1 MVSQL
6 SETYEGSNHGFGAAS
21 AESSAPPSALSTG
34 RPSGRPLVDVIAPPA
49 PIAASPT
56 QAIRLEGVSKTYPD
70 GSVGVQSL
78 DLTFAAGELTVLVGP
93 SGCGKTTTMKMI
105 NRIIEPTTGRILL
118 GEDDVT
124 RVDPVELRRRIGYV
138 IQSVGLFPHQTVRKN
153 VGTVPRLLGWDK
165 KRTAARAE
173 ELLEVVGLDPETFG
187 DRYPHQLSGG
197 QRQRA
202 GVARALAADP
212 AVLLMDEPFS
222 AVDPIVRERLQ
233 SEFLRLQE
241 TVRKTIVFV
250 THDIEEAV
258 RLGDRIAVMSAGGTV
273 EQFAPPA
280 ELLGTP
286 ATPFVADFVGADRGL
301 KRLAVTGID
310 LTDLEQP
317 PVVYVDDGLADARA
331 ALSRSGARWAVVL
344 DDHQRLHGWISAERA
359 AGSGTVRSASK
370 RMDAWVPADA
380 TLKTAFSTMLQLE
393 AGWVAVLDGDRFCG
407 VLTPESLHAALRR
420 SVEGTVPEVAGATHG

>member
-1 MVSQL
+1 MDA
-6 SETYEGSNHGFGAAS
+6 N
-21 AESSAPPSALSTG
+21 
-34 RPSGRPLVDVIAPPA
+34 PPA
-49 PIAASPT
+49 GHRTTASGSSG
-56 QAIRLEGVSKTYPD
+56 AEEIRLDGVSKTYPD
-70 GSVGVQSL
+70 GTIGVREL
-78 DLTFAAGELTVLVGP
+78 DLTFAAGELSVLVGP

-124 RVDPVELRRRIGYV
+124 RVDPVQLRRRIGYV
-138 IQSVGLFPHQTVRKN
+138 IQNVGLFPHQSVRRN
-153 VGTVPRLLGWDK
+153 VATVPRLVGWDK
-165 KRTAARAE
+165 KRTQDRVE
-173 ELLEVVGLDPETFG
+173 ELLTLVGLDPATFG

-222 AVDPIVRERLQ
+222 AVDPVVRERLQ
-233 SEFLRLQE
+233 TEFLRLQD

-258 RLGDRIAVMSAGGTV
+258 RLGDRIAVMSEGGTV

-280 ELLGTP
+280 DLLGTP

-310 LTDLEQP
+310 PDDLEHP
-317 PVVYVDDGLADARA
+317 PVAHVDDGLADVRA
-331 ALSRSGARWAVVL
+331 SMERAGARWAVVL
-344 DDHQRLHGWISAERA
+344 DDQQHLHGWISADRA
-359 AGSGTVRSASK
+359 AGAGTVYGAGK
-370 RMDAWVPADA
+370 RMEAWVPVDA
-380 TLKTAFSTMLQLE
+380 SLKAAFSTMLQLE
-393 AGWVAVLDGDRFCG
+393 AGWVAVLDGDRFLG
-407 VLTPESLHAALRR
+407 VLTPASLHAALRR
-420 SVEGTVPEVAGATHG
+420 SVDGTVPEIAGAV

>member
-1 MVSQL
+1 MDVS
-6 SETYEGSNHGFGAAS
+6 
-21 AESSAPPSALSTG
+21 
-34 RPSGRPLVDVIAPPA
+34 A
-49 PIAASPT
+49 PIAASPA

-70 GSVGVQSL
+70 GSIGVQSL

-138 IQSVGLFPHQTVRKN
+138 IQNVGLFPHQTVRKN

-165 KRTAARAE
+165 ERIDDRVE
-173 ELLEVVGLDPETFG
+173 ELLQVVGLDPAAFG

-258 RLGDRIAVMSAGGTV
+258 RIGDRIAVMSQGGHV
-273 EQFAPPA
+273 EQFATPA
-280 ELLGTP
+280 ELLGRP
-286 ATPFVADFVGADRGL
+286 ANAFVADFVGADRGL

-310 LTDLEQP
+310 AADLERP
-317 PVVYVDDGLADARA
+317 PVVHVHDGLADARA
-331 ALSRSGARWAVVL
+331 ALELSGARWAVVL
-344 DDHQRLHGWISAERA
+344 DDDENLHGWLSADRA
-359 AGSGTVRSASK
+359 GGSGTVGSAAR
-370 RMDAWVPADA
+370 RMEAWVPVDA
-380 TLKTAFSTMLQLE
+380 SLKSAMAMMLQHE
-393 AGWVAVLDGDRFCG
+393 AGWVAVLDGDRFLG
-407 VLTPESLHAALRR
+407 VLTPDSLHAALRR
-420 SVEGTVPEVAGATHG
+420 SVEGTFPETAGSV

>member
-1 MVSQL
+1 
-6 SETYEGSNHGFGAAS
+6 
-21 AESSAPPSALSTG
+21 
-34 RPSGRPLVDVIAPPA
+34 VDVSA
-49 PIAASPT
+49 PIAASPA

-70 GSVGVQSL
+70 GSIGVQSL

-138 IQSVGLFPHQTVRKN
+138 IQNVGLFPHQTVRKN

-165 KRTAARAE
+165 ERIDDRVE
-173 ELLEVVGLDPETFG
+173 ELLQVVGLDPAAFG

-258 RLGDRIAVMSAGGTV
+258 RIGDRIAVMSQGGHV
-273 EQFAPPA
+273 EQFATPA
-280 ELLGTP
+280 ELLGRP
-286 ATPFVADFVGADRGL
+286 ANAFVADFVGADRGL

-310 LTDLEQP
+310 AADLERP
-317 PVVYVDDGLADARA
+317 PVVHVHDGLADARA
-331 ALSRSGARWAVVL
+331 ALELSGARWAVVL
-344 DDHQRLHGWISAERA
+344 DDDENLHGWLSADRA
-359 AGSGTVRSASK
+359 GGSGTVGSAAR
-370 RMDAWVPADA
+370 RMEAWVPVDA
-380 TLKTAFSTMLQLE
+380 SLKSAMAMMLQQE
-393 AGWVAVLDGDRFCG
+393 AGWVAVLDGDRFLG
-407 VLTPESLHAALRR
+407 VLTPDSLHAALRR
-420 SVEGTVPEVAGATHG
+420 SVEGTVPETAGSV